1 MQQCKYGAGT
11 KRALGGHCHLG
22 IWGKNFPER
31 GYLCSVPQVLWD
43 LCPGKD
49 DPGRGNSK
57 SSSERRVWCTWETI
71 KSWELLG
78 RGVMDAWGKRPNAR
92 TLVRDRRE
100 VGVGVMFAEET
111 CIRYRKSGRRSQG
124 YKTIERPHAENGKK
138 KKLGPGVL
146 GFYLQGDSRSFCS
159 FIL

>member
-1 MQQCKYGAGT
+1 MQQCKYAAGT

-31 GYLCSVPQVLWD
+31 GCLCSVPQVLWD

-49 DPGRGNSK
+49 DPWRGNSK

-78 RGVMDAWGKRPNAR
+78 RGIMDAWGKRPNAR

-100 VGVGVMFAEET
+100 MGVGVMFAEET
-111 CIRYRKSGRRSQG
+111 CIRYRKSCSW
-124 YKTIERPHAENGKK
+124 AEE
-138 KKLGPGVL
+138 PGVQDHRKTSCRKREKKEI
-146 GFYLQGDSRSFCS
+146 GTWCS
-159 FIL
+159 GILFTRWQ